1 MSDTATQIVQMFDAA
16 GALLMYFGGA
26 DGSIGRLDM
35 PAKIIADRTLLEVFA
50 PRMAAG
56 FEPKYM
62 LFVAEQVGPG
72 RIGVYAF
79 GRMGP
84 ATQEASGP

>member
-1 MSDTATQIVQMFDAA
+1 
-16 GALLMYFGGA
+16 MYFGGA

-35 PAKIIADRTLLEVFA
+35 PAGIIADRTLLEVFA
-50 PRMAAG
+50 PQMPPG

-62 LFVAEQVGPG
+62 LFVAEQAGPG

-79 GRMGP
+79 GRMTT
-84 ATQEASGP
+84 ATQEALRP